1 MLPFSFTKL
10 RLKFESMWFHFPWRK
25 CVWKCRL
32 LTRWPFCLGLNKFN
46 IQWLVHIKISIRSF
60 MSLELFSNIL
70 VDIPFVS
77 MRRREIC
84 WMRNGIHEHRSIYDD
99 GIVRRQFPSMRP
111 LCHSQMANLI
121 CFLHKITTINRFQC
135 NHISIFFV
143 ISWYH
148 VIIRIK
154 TRSTMDSGTCLTVW
168 QITRP
173 SVSEFDFLWVTCPSA
188 LSRQNPTG
196 AVSIPQVIFNKS

>member
-1 MLPFSFTKL
+1 MVNCGSSCKKL
-10 RLKFESMWFHFPWRK
+10 NSGFQFQFQFQFQGFQFQFHFQFHPFQFQFQFRNWNWNWYAIPIPELNWPQPW
-25 CVWKCRL
+25 
-32 LTRWPFCLGLNKFN
+32 
-46 IQWLVHIKISIRSF
+46 
-60 MSLELFSNIL
+60 NIL
-70 VDIPFVS
+70 VDISFVS
-77 MRRREIC
+77 MKRREIC

-99 GIVRRQFPSMRP
+99 GIVRRQFQSMRP
-111 LCHSQMANLI
+111 LCRSQMGNLI
-121 CFLHKITTINRFQC
+121 CFLHKITTIIRFQC
-135 NHISIFFV
+135 NHISIFLWFF
-143 ISWYH
+143 WYH

-154 TRSTMDSGTCLTVW
+154 TRSTMHSGTCLTVW